1 MGCQADEKEMKTYL
15 FMISHP
21 AHFHLFRNT
30 IDTLKAHGHQ
40 VVVVIRP
47 KDVLEQLCV
56 NAGMQY
62 IKIKERSRDT
72 GKVGLALSLIQKT
85 GAVMKIVRQTKPDF
99 MIGCDGAIAY
109 AGKLAGIP
117 SFDCDEDD
125 AEATPLFAKLFYP
138 FFTGVIAPTICSA
151 GKWEF
156 KKIGHHSYHELAYLH
171 PNHFTPD
178 RSYLAKYG
186 IPEDRPFYLVRFAQ
200 LTAHHDTGI
209 HGIEKGTAL
218 RLVSM
223 LAEHGQV
230 YITSERPLEPELEQY
245 RMHINPL
252 DIHHIMA
259 FADLFIGDSQT
270 MAAEAG
276 VLGTPFVRL
285 NDFSGR
291 LAYLNEIEDKY
302 RLGYSHKSDDVEGF
316 FQSVQRWL
324 DEPDRK
330 QVCLERRERM
340 LADKIDLARFLVWFI
355 EEYPVSRKV
364 MAENPD
370 YQFNFR

>member
-1 MGCQADEKEMKTYL
+1 MKTYL

-30 IDTLKAHGHQ
+30 IDTLKAHEHK

-56 NAGMQY
+56 NSGMEY
-62 IKIKERSRDT
+62 VKIKERSRTT

-99 MIGCDGAIAY
+99 LIGCDGAIAY
-109 AGKLAGIP
+109 AGKLTGIP
-117 SFDCDEDD
+117 SYDCDEDD

-138 FFTGVIAPTICSA
+138 VFTGVITPTICSC
-151 GKWEF
+151 GKWEN

-171 PNHFTPD
+171 PNCFTPD
-178 RSYLAKYG
+178 RGYLDKYG
-186 IPEDRPFYLVRFAQ
+186 ISQEKPFYLIRFAQ
-200 LTAHHDTGI
+200 LTAHHDTGV
-209 HGIEKGTAL
+209 HGIEKDTAL

-223 LAEHGQV
+223 LEKTGGEV
-230 YITSERPLEPELEQY
+230 YITSERPLEPELEKY
-245 RMHINPL
+245 RMHIDPL

-302 RLGYSHKSDDVEGF
+302 QLGFSHKAKDIEGF
-316 FQSVQRWL
+316 FQSVQTWL
-324 DEPDRK
+324 NEPDRK
-330 QVCLERRERM
+330 KVCIERRERM
-340 LADKIDLARFLVWFI
+340 LSDKIDLTKFLVWFI
-355 EEYPVSRKV
+355 EDYPNSREV
-364 MAENPD
+364 MLENPD
-370 YQFNFR
+370 YQYNFR

>member
-1 MGCQADEKEMKTYL
+1 MKTYL

-56 NAGMQY
+56 NSGMEY
-62 IKIKERSRDT
+62 IKIRERSRTT
-72 GKVGLALSLIQKT
+72 GKAGLALSLFQKT
-85 GAVMKIVRQTKPDF
+85 GAVLKIVRRTKPDL

-109 AGKLAGIP
+109 AGKLTGIP

-125 AEATPLFAKLFYP
+125 AEATPMFAKLFYP
-138 FFTGVIAPTICSA
+138 FFTGVIAPTICSC
-151 GKWEF
+151 GKWEG

-171 PNHFTPD
+171 PRAFIPD
-178 RSYLAKYG
+178 KSFLDKYG
-186 IPEDRPFYLVRFAQ
+186 IPTDHPYCLIRFAQ
-200 LTAHHDTGI
+200 LTAHHDSGI
-209 HGIEKGTAL
+209 HGIEKETAL

-223 LAEHGQV
+223 LQEHGNV
-230 YITSERPLEPELEQY
+230 YITSERPLEKELEPY

-252 DIHHIMA
+252 DIFHIMA
-259 FADLFIGDSQT
+259 FADLFVGDSQT

-291 LAYLNEIEDKY
+291 LAYLNEIEDVY
-302 RLGYSHKSDDVEGF
+302 RLGYSHKSADLEGF
-316 FQSVQRWL
+316 FASVQKWL
-324 DEPDRK
+324 EEPDRK
-330 QVCLERRERM
+330 RICQERRERM
-340 LADKIDLARFLVWFI
+340 LQDKIDLTAFLVWFM
-355 EEYPVSRKV
+355 ENYPASLEQMRRD
-364 MAENPD
+364 PD
-370 YQFNFR
+370 YELSFK